1 MLTDH
6 QIVTLS
12 LLKKNLQETDG
23 VAGERRGSEDCV
35 CLCVCVSGGCRG
47 VRGARVERCTRC
59 ENDFCNMSSK
69 QQPAGDLLELT

>member
-1 MLTDH
+1 MC
-6 QIVTLS
+6 VC
-12 LLKKNLQETDG
+12 
-23 VAGERRGSEDCV
+23 VCVRVCVCVCV
-35 CLCVCVSGGCRG
+35 CLGVVGG